1 MRSPGLQLIFCL
13 LIANADSAIS
23 RGSDAAELD
32 AVSSGLSEHC
42 VECHNETTAEG
53 QIRFDNFVKQP
64 LAGQLALLNRAQDQ
78 LFFHLMPP
86 ADATELSS
94 EQRKSLSDDMTAVL
108 RKHHSS
114 NLDARM
120 RQPGYGNYVD
130 HDKLFSGE
138 IKRQPYTPAR
148 RWLVSPQIF
157 HERVN
162 DLFKLEGRERQK
174 QFYGVTNPIVLPDNS
189 GVRYFD
195 TTSLDG
201 GHLLMML
208 TNAEWISRK
217 QIFSAL
223 NSGVDRSQ
231 LVFENPKDRW
241 YPATVPE
248 AFITVVTKDSPAT
261 HAEMTD
267 AIAAQFDCVLQR
279 MPTTS
284 EMERYLELLGST
296 ISIGGNQEGLRQMLV
311 SVLLESE
318 FLYRTEFGK
327 GNIDGHGRQK
337 LSAREASYAIAY
349 ALSDRGP
356 DAQLRAAASDGKLET
371 SADYRREV
379 TRLLGDRKSF
389 FAEVSPTVSS
399 GYIKPHKSTHPK
411 IVRFFREF
419 FGYPNSMKLFK
430 DMARSG
436 GFFDNAGRDYT
447 GTAGSVTNEADRVV
461 DDVLQR
467 DQHVFEEL
475 LTTDAFY
482 VLHPHSNDEAVQI
495 IERWRTAYAELKG
508 LDWRGDA
515 AQVLVDNFESHR
527 EAFKAIRITKLTEDR
542 KRVNV
547 RDFKR
552 FMEYFE
558 NTFDRGINPITFPW
572 FYHGGQKFRYSE
584 IYSLPRVPGGGP
596 IGASGKYTQEL
607 AWDYPARQPFHVPHR
622 KGILTHPAWLL
633 AHSQNT
639 ETDIVR
645 RGRWIREKLLAGRV
659 PEVPI
664 TVDAQIPENHLQT
677 LRERLDSVTSKQE
690 CWKCHRQMNPLGV
703 AFEIYDDFGRFR
715 TEESLEAPENLI
727 QKGNGKTSADVYK
740 TKPVNALG
748 SLNGTGNPA
757 LDGKVDDAFELIERL
772 SKSDRVRQSI
782 IRHAFRFFLGRNE
795 MLSDSKTLMDAD
807 EAYLNSGG
815 SFNAVIVSLLTSES
829 FMYRKPSEN

>member
-1 MRSPGLQLIFCL
+1 MRLPGFQLVFCL
-13 LIANADSAIS
+13 LIANPNLVFA
-23 RGSDAAELD
+23 RGIDAGDLD
-32 AVSSGLSEHC
+32 AVRSGLSEHC
-42 VECHNETTAEG
+42 TDCHNETTAEG
-53 QIRFDNFVKQP
+53 KVRFDNLDEQP
-64 LAGQLALLNRAQDQ
+64 LATQLALLNRAQDQ

-86 ADATELSS
+86 ADAGDLSPN
-94 EQRKSLSDDMTAVL
+94 ERTTLADDMATLL
-108 RKHHSS
+108 RKHRASD
-114 NLDARM
+114 LDDRM

-138 IKRQPYTPAR
+138 ITRQPYTPVR

-162 DLFKLEGRERQK
+162 DLFELEGRARQK

-208 TNAEWISRK
+208 TNADWISKK
-217 QIFSAL
+217 QIFSAA
-223 NSGVDRSQ
+223 NSGVDRSK

-241 YPATVPE
+241 YPETVPA
-248 AFITVVTKDSPAT
+248 AFITMVKKESVASHT
-261 HAEMTD
+261 EMIN
-267 AIAAQFDCVLQR
+267 AINAQFECVLQR
-279 MPTTS
+279 LPTSS
-284 EMERYLELLGST
+284 EMERYLDLLTST
-296 ISIGGNQEGLRQMLV
+296 VAIGGNQEGLRQMLV

-318 FLYRTEFGK
+318 FLYRTEFGA
-327 GNIDGHGRQK
+327 GDIDAYGRQK
-337 LSAREASYAIAY
+337 LSPREASYAIAY
-349 ALSDRGP
+349 ALSDHGP
-356 DAQLRAAASDGKLET
+356 DAQLREAARDGNLET
-371 SADYRREV
+371 SNDYRREV
-379 TRLLGDRKSF
+379 TRLLADKKSF
-389 FAEVSPTVSS
+389 FAEISPTVSS
-399 GYIKPHKSTHPK
+399 GYVKPHKSTHPK
-411 IVRFFREF
+411 IARFFREF

-461 DDVLQR
+461 DDVLKR
-467 DQHVFEEL
+467 DQRVFEEL
-475 LTTDAFY
+475 LTTDSFY
-482 VLHPHSNDEAVQI
+482 VLHPHSNEEAEQI

-515 AQVLVDNFESHR
+515 AQVLNDNFEAHR
-527 EAFKAIRITKLTEDR
+527 EAFKAIRITKLSDDR

-558 NTFDRGINPITFPW
+558 NTFDRGITPITFPW

-607 AWDYPARQPFHVPHR
+607 AWDYPATQPFHVPHR

-659 PEVPI
+659 PDVPI

-677 LRERLDSVTSKQE
+677 LRERLGSVTSKQE
-690 CWKCHRQMNPLGV
+690 CWKCHRQMNPLGL
-703 AFEIYDDFGRFR
+703 AFESFDDFGRFR
-715 TEESLEAPENLI
+715 SEESLESPENLVK
-727 QKGNGKTSADVYK
+727 KGNGKTTADVYK
-740 TKPVNALG
+740 TKPVNSTGALD
-748 SLNGTGNPA
+748 GTGSPA
-757 LDGKVDDAFELIERL
+757 LDGKVDDAFELIDRL
-772 SKSDRVRQSI
+772 SKSVRVRQSI
-782 IRHAFRFFLGRNE
+782 IRHAFRFFMGRNE
-795 MLSDSKTLMDAD
+795 MLSDSKTLMDAE
-807 EAYLNSGG
+807 EAYTNSGG
-815 SFNAVIVSLLTSES
+815 SFNAVIVSFLTSDS
-829 FMYRKPSEN
+829 FMYRKPVGF